1 MGFLQVPALRRSC
14 LWPSGC
20 LGNETV
26 LTWTEL
32 VLEMVLGGRRFL
44 AEEEP
49 CSQAVLCSWAMEGTK
64 RKSLQYTTCIHVCTT
79 LQGGLCN
86 YCSELPR
93 NSGKKN
99 INLSSQEFSL
109 IQTRCQVD
117 CCMAPA
123 YRSKTWLTITF
134 LSLLLL
140 LLTPFKSNILNGKEI
155 CFF

>member
-14 LWPSGC
+14 LRPSGC

-64 RKSLQYTTCIHVCTT
+64 RKSLQYTMCIHVCTT

-86 YCSELPR
+86 YCFELPR

-99 INLSSQEFSL
+99 INLSSQEVSL
-109 IQTRCQVD
+109 IQTRCQVG
-117 CCMAPA
+117 CRMAQA

-134 LSLLLL
+134 LSLLLP

-155 CFF
+155 GFF